1 MSSTLVE
8 TVPLAAEKLRAAQFH
23 HFESRGSHYLLDI
36 DRVAARS
43 SCAEDGAILLAASGT
58 SELDCDGLV
67 ARVCNADQTFDR
79 ALVAERIVTLLE
91 CGMLL
96 RPGESAERAPLAQT
110 TNYATFMVNVSQR
123 CNLTCSYCYV
133 NKGHFDYAEVPIPKM
148 KIEMAASVVDRIHE
162 HFPHLGIYGFHF
174 YGGEPLLN
182 FKAIREIV
190 ERAESK
196 AIETGTET
204 DYHITTNGTLLTP
217 EIADFMD
224 RHRFT
229 VYYSIDSD
237 AETHDELRKYLN
249 GKGSFV
255 DVARNIELL
264 KERPGV
270 HLIGSS
276 VVREANSLSNAI
288 GRLAETGAR
297 QCKAERVRL
306 TDDNPIA
313 LVDDAF
319 SHYLEDVRDLA
330 DHYIGHLEAT
340 KKPLDYRLTSKI
352 LQLMT
357 GKRRDFFCPA
367 GERMFGVSS
376 NGELYPCALHVGR
389 PQSVLGSIEHGP
401 DPERVAAFRQ
411 KYSAEGQ
418 EVCRSC
424 WNRTLCGGGCSAM
437 VDRFGHE
444 KCDSLRAESEAAV
457 IVYTHFSEADPIQL
471 LALVSPKTVAWAND
485 EIDDAAALLPVEPAA
500 ELRADA

>member
-1 MSSTLVE
+1 MSSSLAEALQTAEGTLQAV
-8 TVPLAAEKLRAAQFH
+8 QFH
-23 HFESRGSHYLLDI
+23 HFESRGHHYLLDI

-43 SCAEDGAILLAASGT
+43 SCAEDGKILAGASGDT
-58 SELDCDGLV
+58 PLSRRELV
-67 ARVCNADQTFDR
+67 ARVCDADKALDPARVADR
-79 ALVAERIVTLLE
+79 IDALRES
-91 CGMLL
+91 GMLL
-96 RPGESAERAPLAQT
+96 EAGESAERAPLAES

-190 ERAESK
+190 ERAEIK
-196 AIETGTET
+196 AIETATET

-224 RHRFT
+224 VHRFT

-276 VVREANSLSNAI
+276 VVRAANSLSNAI

-313 LVDDAF
+313 LVDEAF
-319 SHYLEDVRDLA
+319 SHYLDDVRDLA
-330 DHYIGHLEAT
+330 DHYIEHIEAT
-340 KKPLDYRLTSKI
+340 RKPLDYRLTSKI

-389 PQSVLGSIEHGP
+389 PQSVLGSIELGP
-401 DPERVAAFRQ
+401 NRERVDAFRQ
-411 KYSAEGQ
+411 KYSADGQ

-457 IVYTHFSEADPIQL
+457 IVYTHFAETDPIQL
-471 LALVSPKTVAWAND
+471 LSLVSPKTVAWANS
-485 EIDDAAALLPVEPAA
+485 EIDDAAVLLPTEPAA
-500 ELRADA
+500 ELRAIA